1 MQVTDISADNFERVK
16 DCNWV
21 PPIKDLGK
29 IYTPKV
35 IWGHLPQTR
44 HSIKRLLLP
53 SLPIKC

>member
-16 DCNWV
+16 DCNGV
-21 PPIKDLGK
+21 PPYQRFGED
-29 IYTPKV
+29 YSPKV

-44 HSIKRLLLP
+44 LSIKRLLLP